1 MARKTTPSRKPSFEE
16 ALEQLEAIIERIE
29 SGEVGIEES
38 IGQYEQ
44 GAKLIQHC
52 RSILDR
58 AEKKISELTVNE
70 ESESS

>member
-1 MARKTTPSRKPSFEE
+1 MAKKSPSSSKPGFEE

-29 SGEVGIEES
+29 SGEVGLEES

-44 GAKLIQHC
+44 GAKLIRHC

-58 AEKKISELTVNE
+58 AEKKIEELTVE
-70 ESESS
+70 EENDE